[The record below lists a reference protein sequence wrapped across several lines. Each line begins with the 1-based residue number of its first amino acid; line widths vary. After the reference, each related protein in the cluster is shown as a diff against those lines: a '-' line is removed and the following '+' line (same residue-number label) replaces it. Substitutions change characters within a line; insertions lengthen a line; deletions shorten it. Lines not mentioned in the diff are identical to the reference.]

1 MKGKSRLRYRKKTFR
16 IDDSY
21 NTVLCLYRAYEEE
34 TLTDEE
40 KIEVAASLLVTN
52 HRLYLSAMPAAW
64 KAELVELILKKY
76 VELPKR
82 PPVRTHGEQSLDF
95 WRDKGYIL
103 SSFQKDYGI
112 DLIKE
117 QGKMKWKEFID
128 LFQGLSEDTKIREV
142 MRIRTMEIP
151 AYNGRNGK
159 EIQEISELKAYY
171 MLPVKGG
178 GENRGLTGCL
188 TYWRRRRQERVH
200 KWQEKGK

>member
-95 WRDKGYIL
+95 GEIRVI
-103 SSFQKDYGI
+103 SCQAFR
-112 DLIKE
+112 
-117 QGKMKWKEFID
+117 
-128 LFQGLSEDTKIREV
+128 KI
-142 MRIRTMEIP
+142 M
-151 AYNGRNGK
+151 A
-159 EIQEISELKAYY
+159 
-171 MLPVKGG
+171 
-178 GENRGLTGCL
+178 
-188 TYWRRRRQERVH
+188 
-200 KWQEKGK
+200 